1 MSFQFATCRKLLG
14 PAGFPALARCSPF
27 YLPWRAFPA
36 LCFPALLLPY
46 PSPQCKVSSR
56 GTWDTCSCM
65 SSFILIVLA
74 RQAPWVVSFPNC
86 RNFCAYR
93 LLTLTSP
100 FPSSS
105 TSTTYI
111 SEVLGAR
118 DKPVAPLSMLMH
130 STQLNHA
137 NSIHAHQHTNT
148 KVKDIPWDPSQSTGR
163 LVLLCLFRSRT
174 DKYCF
179 QSSTTPC
186 PVTPCP
192 WHLLRAA
199 FSSGPM
205 KAFVDRPHAKLP
217 CRSTR

>member
-1 MSFQFATCRKLLG
+1 
-14 PAGFPALARCSPF
+14 
-27 YLPWRAFPA
+27 
-36 LCFPALLLPY
+36 
-46 PSPQCKVSSR
+46 
-56 GTWDTCSCM
+56 M

-118 DKPVAPLSMLMH
+118 DKPVAPLSSVNALN
-130 STQLNHA
+130 STQSRQLN
-137 NSIHAHQHTNT
+137 
-148 KVKDIPWDPSQSTGR
+148 
-163 LVLLCLFRSRT
+163 SRT
-174 DKYCF
+174 PTHKHKTKGF
-179 QSSTTPC
+179 SLEPILVHGTSC
-186 PVTPCP
+186 PTLSLPKSYRQVLFPIVHHALP
-192 WHLLRAA
+192 RHALSWHLIRAA

-205 KAFVDRPHAKLP
+205 KASVNRPVPRNYVVARP
-217 CRSTR
+217 YE

>member
-1 MSFQFATCRKLLG
+1 
-14 PAGFPALARCSPF
+14 
-27 YLPWRAFPA
+27 
-36 LCFPALLLPY
+36 
-46 PSPQCKVSSR
+46 
-56 GTWDTCSCM
+56 M

-148 KVKDIPWDPSQSTGR
+148 KVKDFPWDPSPRDVLSYFVSSEVVQTST
-163 LVLLCLFRSRT
+163 VSN
-174 DKYCF
+174 
-179 QSSTTPC
+179 P
-186 PVTPCP
+186 
-192 WHLLRAA
+192 

-205 KAFVDRPHAKLP
+205 KASVDRPHAKLP